1 MIKREDILHK
11 TTYVWKEN
19 EKYTSIIKN
28 DGSRVILNK
37 KDSDIWKII
46 NDDDTVD
53 DIIRHMKDT
62 MSANQVEDR
71 LEEFIKIG
79 IITNEDMFWG
89 DDLLLIRLW
98 LLCQTVIRIS
108 RWDIQRR

>member
-79 IITNEDMFWG
+79 IITTKICFGGMTYYKKDYAYYAK
-89 DDLLLIRLW
+89 
-98 LLCQTVIRIS
+98 Q
-108 RWDIQRR
+108 

>member
-1 MIKREDILHK
+1 M
-11 TTYVWKEN
+11 
-19 EKYTSIIKN
+19 S
-28 DGSRVILNK
+28 K

-89 DDLLLIRLW
+89 DDLL
-98 LLCQTVIRIS
+98 
-108 RWDIQRR
+108 

>member
-1 MIKREDILHK
+1 MSFFLCKITNLLI
-11 TTYVWKEN
+11 Y
-19 EKYTSIIKN
+19 S
-28 DGSRVILNK
+28 K

-89 DDLLLIRLW
+89 DDLL
-98 LLCQTVIRIS
+98 
-108 RWDIQRR
+108 

>member
-37 KDSDIWKII
+37 KLNFPTSKPGI
-46 NDDDTVD
+46 N
-53 DIIRHMKDT
+53 
-62 MSANQVEDR
+62 S
-71 LEEFIKIG
+71 
-79 IITNEDMFWG
+79 
-89 DDLLLIRLW
+89 
-98 LLCQTVIRIS
+98 
-108 RWDIQRR
+108 

>member
-1 MIKREDILHK
+1 M
-11 TTYVWKEN
+11 
-19 EKYTSIIKN
+19 
-28 DGSRVILNK
+28 ILNK

-89 DDLLLIRLW
+89 DDLL
-98 LLCQTVIRIS
+98 
-108 RWDIQRR
+108 

>member
-1 MIKREDILHK
+1 MCIRDRHK

-89 DDLLLIRLW
+89 DDLL
-98 LLCQTVIRIS
+98 
-108 RWDIQRR
+108 

>member
-89 DDLLLIRLW
+89 DDLL
-98 LLCQTVIRIS
+98 CQTVIRIS

>member
-1 MIKREDILHK
+1 MVKREDVLHK

-28 DGSRVILNK
+28 DGGRVILNK
-37 KDSDIWKII
+37 KDSDIWKRI
-46 NDDDTVD
+46 NDDDTVE
-53 DIIRHMKDT
+53 DIIHYMKDT
-62 MSANQVEDR
+62 MSADQVEKR

-89 DDLLLIRLW
+89 DDLL
-98 LLCQTVIRIS
+98 
-108 RWDIQRR
+108 

>member
-1 MIKREDILHK
+1 MVKREDVLHK

-28 DGSRVILNK
+28 DGGRVILNK
-37 KDSDIWKII
+37 KDSDIWKRI
-46 NDDDTVD
+46 NDDDTVE
-53 DIIRHMKDT
+53 DIIHYMKDT
-62 MSANQVEDR
+62 MSADQVEKR

-89 DDLLLIRLW
+89 
-98 LLCQTVIRIS
+98 V
-108 RWDIQRR
+108 

>member
-1 MIKREDILHK
+1 M
-11 TTYVWKEN
+11 
-19 EKYTSIIKN
+19 
-28 DGSRVILNK
+28 ILNK

-79 IITNEDMFWG
+79 IITNEDMFG
-89 DDLLLIRLW
+89 G
-98 LLCQTVIRIS
+98 
-108 RWDIQRR
+108 

>member
-11 TTYVWKEN
+11 IIFVLKEN
-19 EKYTSIIKN
+19 EKYTIIIKN
-28 DGSRVILNK
+28 DGIRVILNK
-37 KDSDIWKII
+37 KDSDIWNII

-89 DDLLLIRLW
+89 DDLL
-98 LLCQTVIRIS
+98 
-108 RWDIQRR
+108 

>member
-1 MIKREDILHK
+1 MMA
-11 TTYVWKEN
+11 V
-19 EKYTSIIKN
+19 
-28 DGSRVILNK
+28 GVILNK

-89 DDLLLIRLW
+89 DDLL
-98 LLCQTVIRIS
+98 
-108 RWDIQRR
+108 

>member
-37 KDSDIWKII
+37 KI
-46 NDDDTVD
+46 
-53 DIIRHMKDT
+53 
-62 MSANQVEDR
+62 
-71 LEEFIKIG
+71 
-79 IITNEDMFWG
+79 
-89 DDLLLIRLW
+89 LI
-98 LLCQTVIRIS
+98 S
-108 RWDIQRR
+108 GK

>member
-79 IITNEDMFWG
+79 IITNEDNNFSES
-89 DDLLLIRLW
+89 IKVSKY
-98 LLCQTVIRIS
+98 QAK
-108 RWDIQRR
+108 